1 MGLKLSKRMIKIVEL
16 CDYCDTIIDVGTDH
30 GKVPIT
36 IANLNLA
43 KNVIAIDNK
52 KGPLKACEENANLYL
67 TNTKVNFITLLSD
80 GLTKVE
86 KDIECGIIIT
96 GIGYDNMCEILFD
109 INERN
114 FKYLILSPH
123 TKVDSLI
130 EFLENLGLKVDC
142 HVEMDEDKKHY
153 HILKVIKDNK

>member
-1 MGLKLSKRMIKIVEL
+1 MSLKLSKRMMKIVEL
-16 CDYCDTIIDVGTDH
+16 CDTCDTIIDVGTDH

-52 KGPLKACEENANLYL
+52 RGPLKACEENANLYL
-67 TNTKVNFITLLSD
+67 TNSNASFSTLLSE
-80 GLTKVE
+80 GLTKVD

-96 GIGYDNMCEILFD
+96 GIGYDNMCEILSD

-123 TKVDSLI
+123 TKIDSLI
-130 EFLENLGLKVDC
+130 EFLTNIGLKVET

-153 HILKVIKDNK
+153 HILKVIK